1 MNLFSNIMGLSFKL
15 SAVNEE
21 KKIPREKVIMQI
33 VVGTI
38 VLHNNEYKFKPKGT
52 DELITLSERSY
63 SCKGFKTIYTRAL
76 DSHGRPTKIV
86 RCTYA
91 YCTMP
96 SCYIPFKIGLP
107 VKGYILKCRDNID
120 KFLLKCNEF

>member
-1 MNLFSNIMGLSFKL
+1 MGLSFKL

-38 VLHNNEYKFKPKGT
+38 VLHNNEYKFNPKGT

-76 DSHGRPTKIV
+76 DSHGTVSYTHLTLPTI
-86 RCTYA
+86 A
-91 YCTMP
+91 
-96 SCYIPFKIGLP
+96 
-107 VKGYILKCRDNID
+107 
-120 KFLLKCNEF
+120 

>member
-1 MNLFSNIMGLSFKL
+1 MGLSFEL

-38 VLHNNEYKFKPKGT
+38 VLHNNEYKFNPKGT
-52 DELITLSERSY
+52 NELITLSERSY

-86 RCTYA
+86 RCTDA

>member
-1 MNLFSNIMGLSFKL
+1 MGLSFKL

-33 VVGTI
+33 VIGTI
-38 VLHNNEYKFKPKGT
+38 VLHNNEYKF
-52 DELITLSERSY
+52 ERSY

-86 RCTYA
+86 RCTDA

-107 VKGYILKCRDNID
+107 VKGYILKCRNNID

>member
-1 MNLFSNIMGLSFKL
+1 MGLSFKL

-33 VVGTI
+33 VTGTI
-38 VLHNNEYKFKPKGT
+38 VLHDNMYKFKPK
-52 DELITLSERSY
+52 DSNELIMLSERSY

-76 DSHGRPTKIV
+76 DNYGRSTKIV
-86 RCTYA
+86 RCTDA
-91 YCTMP
+91 YCVMP

-120 KFLLKCNEF
+120 RFLLKCNEF

>member
-1 MNLFSNIMGLSFKL
+1 MGLSFKL
-15 SAVNEE
+15 SAVNED

-33 VVGTI
+33 VIGTI
-38 VLHNNEYKFKPKGT
+38 VLHDNQYKFKPKDGS
-52 DELITLSERSY
+52 EPVVLSERSY
-63 SCKGFKTIYTRAL
+63 SCKGFKTIYTCAL
-76 DSHGRPTKIV
+76 DNHGRPTKIV
-86 RCTYA
+86 RCTDA
-91 YCTMP
+91 YCSMP

>member
-1 MNLFSNIMGLSFKL
+1 MTTLFSTTISFPPVTIPVTNTKFPVTNDLTLDGNILMEFAMAWS
-15 SAVNEE
+15 
-21 KKIPREKVIMQI
+21 P
-33 VVGTI
+33 
-38 VLHNNEYKFKPKGT
+38 P
-52 DELITLSERSY
+52 
-63 SCKGFKTIYTRAL
+63 
-76 DSHGRPTKIV
+76 IV
-86 RCTYA
+86 RCTDA

>member
-1 MNLFSNIMGLSFKL
+1 MGLSFKL

-21 KKIPREKVIMQI
+21 QKIPREKVIMQI
-33 VVGTI
+33 VTGTI
-38 VLHNNEYKFKPKGT
+38 VLHDNMYKFKPK
-52 DELITLSERSY
+52 DSNELITLSERSY

-86 RCTYA
+86 RCTDA